1 MQIPMKRILFV
12 INSLG
17 PGGAERQLIELIK
30 GLHTSYECHLV
41 VLQDDEDHYLDDAQQ
56 LCHSVSL
63 FPRRSTYDFS
73 PIWKIAKACR
83 QLNID
88 IVQTYLPLG
97 SFYGVL
103 AAKLSGRPSVC
114 CAIRDAKDDNSK
126 KRWLILLLE
135 KLSTVMVANSKAG
148 LYNRFGDLRENM
160 KVIYNG
166 IDFSRFDLD
175 KEKIE
180 NAKNELKMDDAYAI
194 AMVAAF
200 ANRKDHETLVKAL
213 AVLVRGGRNIK
224 LLLVGEGITKAAVS
238 ALASSEGVLDR
249 IIFTGFRSDV
259 LYLIKNMNLC
269 VLLSNDK
276 IHQEG
281 ISNSIIESMAM
292 GIPVI
297 ATNSGGTVE
306 VIDDSN
312 GILVGDGS
320 VVAVASAI
328 GTMIDD
334 PLLYQRCATQ
344 AVETIKSKMSY
355 EHYISEY
362 QAIYKKILDSSK

>member
-1 MQIPMKRILFV
+1 MQIPMKKILFV

-30 GLHTSYECHLV
+30 GLRCSYECHLAI
-41 VLQDDEDHYLDDAQQ
+41 LQDDEDHYLEDAHQ
-56 LCHSVSL
+56 LCKSVSL

-73 PIWKIAKACR
+73 PIWQIAKACR

-103 AAKLSGRPSVC
+103 AAKLAGRPSVC
-114 CAIRDAKDDNSK
+114 CAIRDAKDDNNK

-148 LYNRFGDLRENM
+148 LCNRFGLLRDNM
-160 KVIYNG
+160 KVVYNG

-175 KEKIE
+175 KEKTE
-180 NAKNELKMDDAYAI
+180 EVKSELNIGNAYAV

-213 AVLVRGGRNIK
+213 ACLVREGRDIK
-224 LLLVGEGITKAAVS
+224 LLLVGEGITKAAVT
-238 ALASSEGVLDR
+238 ALALSEGVLDR

-276 IHQEG
+276 VHQEG

-292 GIPVI
+292 GIPVV

-306 VIDDSN
+306 VIDGSN
-312 GILVGDGS
+312 GILVADGS

-328 GTMIDD
+328 AKMMDD
-334 PLLYQRCATQ
+334 SLVYERCSTQ
-344 AVETIKSKMSY
+344 AIATIKSKMSY
-355 EHYISEY
+355 DHYISEY
-362 QAIYKKILDSSK
+362 QAIYKHLFDG